1 MRKSL
6 SDAGVAALKPRAARY
21 AHPDPELA
29 GHYVR
34 VQPSGAKSFVAVARD
49 PFGKQVWAT
58 IGGADLLSVD
68 EARERAREAIKRINA
83 GKPAFEAPLKAETFG
98 ASVASWRKRH
108 VEANALR
115 SAREINRLLDAHI
128 LPAWKDRE

>member
-34 VQPSGAKSFVAVARD
+34 VTPSGA
-49 PFGKQVWAT
+49 
-58 IGGADLLSVD
+58 
-68 EARERAREAIKRINA
+68 N
-83 GKPAFEAPLKAETFG
+83 
-98 ASVASWRKRH
+98 
-108 VEANALR
+108 R
-115 SAREINRLLDAHI
+115 SSL
-128 LPAWKDRE
+128 